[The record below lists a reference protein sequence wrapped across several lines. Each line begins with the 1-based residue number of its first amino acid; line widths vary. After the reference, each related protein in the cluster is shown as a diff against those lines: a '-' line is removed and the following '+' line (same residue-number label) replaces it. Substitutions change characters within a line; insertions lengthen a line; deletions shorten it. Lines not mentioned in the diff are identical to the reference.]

1 MDFRIVVLSLT
12 FWLAPVWASTSVQF
26 DTLDTLLYQYPSAA
40 LKEIN
45 DLEAI
50 SSPVKL
56 SETEKL
62 RLSLFRCET
71 FLQLGENE
79 AAINLARISDAKAKI
94 LKLEQARPYF
104 LNCMA
109 GAFTNYGDFRQALPI
124 LDSSILLS
132 RELKQPQSLVNG
144 LRLRGIIDTQVDS
157 YSSAFEDLSL
167 AIDIYPDA
175 QNQEQGW
182 TLPPLIYIQ
191 LPLSQLL
198 AKKSETRQA
207 FEMIER
213 ATDSKAFQGKVG
225 VMLATHMA
233 KMAQLNQYSSSD
245 ELIQQAKTLLPE
257 LGTAFELAVSYTQM
271 AQLEYKR
278 KNFIRAIQL
287 LEISLNTFQKQ
298 KKTIEELRAQR
309 LLGEVL
315 LASGDTDNAL
325 KLINKSISAGIRTS
339 HYAELILSYQVLSS
353 FYADIGDFKL
363 AHKYQLN
370 RFNAAENSFNFIK
383 DTRLL
388 QLNARL
394 SRQQQVFKTEL
405 LQGNS
410 SINVGLGFKSGYI
423 AIVLTLLF
431 GFVLGVITI
440 RYKNRTIQAPLAIEP
455 QSREHKIERL
465 ISNSKQGGYPLSLI
479 VIRTVHVYQ
488 TDLPLLISRIEN
500 LLRDQDLVINR
511 EDGELLLL
519 LPHTKE
525 NGTLRVIEQIR
536 EIITPLLHGNKTK
549 IGYAHMQQHDSLN
562 SLIKRAH
569 IQQLRQTKIDEEP
582 TG

>member
-12 FWLAPVWASTSVQF
+12 FWLAPVWASTSIPL
-26 DTLDTLLYQYPSAA
+26 DTIDTLLYQYPSAA
-40 LKEIN
+40 LIEIN

-62 RLSLFRCET
+62 RLALFRCET

-79 AAINLARISDAKAKI
+79 AAINLARLSEAKAKI
-94 LKLEQARPYF
+94 LKLDQARPYF

-191 LPLSQLL
+191 LPLSKLL
-198 AKKSETRQA
+198 AKKSKIRQA
-207 FEMIER
+207 FEIIER
-213 ATDSKAFQGKVG
+213 AADSKEFQGKVR
-225 VMLATHMA
+225 VVLTTHMA

-245 ELIQQAKTLLPE
+245 DLIQQAKTLLPE
-257 LGTAFELAVSYTQM
+257 LGTAFELAISYTEM

-287 LEISLNTFQKQ
+287 LEISLNTFKKQ

-315 LASGDTDNAL
+315 LASGNPDKAL
-325 KLINKSISAGIRTS
+325 KLINKSISAGLRTS
-339 HYAELILSYQVLSS
+339 HYAELILSYQVLGSY
-353 FYADIGDFKL
+353 YASIGDFKQ
-363 AHKYQLN
+363 AHQYQLK
-370 RFNAAENSFNFIK
+370 RFDAAENSFNFIK

-388 QLNARL
+388 QLNARV

-410 SINVGLGFKSGYI
+410 SINVGFGFKSGYI
-423 AIVLTLLF
+423 AILLTLLF
-431 GFVLGVITI
+431 GFILGVITI
-440 RYKNRTIQAPLAIEP
+440 RYKKRTIQAPLVIEP

-479 VIRTVHVYQ
+479 VIHTADVYQ

-525 NGTLRVIEQIR
+525 SGTLRVIEQIK
-536 EIITPLLHGNKTK
+536 EIITPLLNGNKTK
-549 IGYAHMQQHDSLN
+549 IGYARMQQHDGLS

-569 IQQLRQTKIDEEP
+569 IQQLRQTKIDKEP

>member
-12 FWLAPVWASTSVQF
+12 FWLAPVWASTSVPF
-26 DTLDTLLYQYPSAA
+26 DTIDTLLYQYPSAA

-50 SSPVKL
+50 SSTVKL

-79 AAINLARISDAKAKI
+79 AAINLARVSEAKAKI

-175 QNQEQGW
+175 LNQEQGW

-213 ATDSKAFQGKVG
+213 ATDSKVFQGKVQ
-225 VMLATHMA
+225 VVLVTHMA

-245 ELIQQAKTLLPE
+245 DLIQQAKTLLPE
-257 LGTAFELAVSYTQM
+257 LGTAFELAVSYTEM

-287 LEISLNTFQKQ
+287 LEISLNTFHKQ

-315 LASGDTDNAL
+315 LASGNTDKAL

-353 FYADIGDFKL
+353 YYAGIGDFKL

-370 RFNAAENSFNFIK
+370 RFDAAENSFNFIK

-405 LQGNS
+405 LQSNS
-410 SINVGLGFKSGYI
+410 ALNVGLGFKSGYI

-440 RYKNRTIQAPLAIEP
+440 RYKNRTIQTPLAIEP

-465 ISNSKQGGYPLSLI
+465 ISNSKLGGYPLSLI
-479 VIRTVHVYQ
+479 AIHTVHVYQ
-488 TDLPLLISRIEN
+488 TDLPLLTSRIEN

-525 NGTLRVIEQIR
+525 NGTLRVIEQIK
-536 EIITPLLHGNKTK
+536 EIITPLLNGNKTK